1 MVSSADIILEERR
14 NTRLAINKKR
24 KEELV
29 AQYVEMLQNARGV
42 VITEYRGMTMPQLD
56 ELRNNLREKNAS
68 LTVTKNTLLKIA
80 LDEVGMAV
88 PDDLLTGPVAAVFA
102 YEDLPATIKTVLEYA
117 KTNDIFVTKGGILGT
132 TVVSEAQL
140 GPISELPPLDTLR
153 AELIGLTTMP
163 LQSFLALLEEPG
175 RQVVGVI
182 RAASDCLVNVLAAK
196 VQKEEAA

>member
-1 MVSSADIILEERR
+1 M
-14 NTRLAINKKR
+14 AINKKR

-29 AQYVEMLQNARGV
+29 AQYVDMLQNVRGV
-42 VITEYRGMTMPQLD
+42 IITEYRGMTMPQLD

-68 LTVTKNTLLKIA
+68 FTVTKNTLLKIA

-88 PDDLLTGPVAAVFA
+88 PEELLKGPVAAVFA
-102 YEDLPATIKTVLEYA
+102 YEELPATVKAVLEYA
-117 KTNDIFVTKGGILGT
+117 KTNDIFVTKGGILGAT
-132 TVVSEAQL
+132 IVSEAQL

>member
-1 MVSSADIILEERR
+1 M
-14 NTRLAINKKR
+14 AINKKR

-29 AQYVEMLQNARGV
+29 AQYVEMLQKARGV
-42 VITEYRGMTMPQLD
+42 IITEYRGMTMPQLD
-56 ELRNNLREKNAS
+56 ELRNSLREKNAS
-68 LTVTKNTLLKIA
+68 FTVTKNTLLKIA
-80 LDEVGMAV
+80 LYEVGMAV
-88 PDDLLTGPVAAVFA
+88 PEDLLAGPVAAVFA
-102 YEDLPATIKTVLEYA
+102 YEDLPATVKAVLEYA
-117 KTNDIFVTKGGILGT
+117 KTNEIFVTKGGILGT
-132 TVVSEAQL
+132 SVVSQAQL

-175 RQVVGVI
+175 RQFVGVI